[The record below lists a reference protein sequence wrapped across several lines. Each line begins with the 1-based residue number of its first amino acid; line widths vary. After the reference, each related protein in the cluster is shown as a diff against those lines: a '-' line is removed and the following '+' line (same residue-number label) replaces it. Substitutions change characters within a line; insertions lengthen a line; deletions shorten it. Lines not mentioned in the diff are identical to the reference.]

1 MAARGLISLFRTVN
15 PKLLARKDRG
25 RPTEAI
31 DEGIIAGPLQFGAAK
46 TVDFVPGAEILPE
59 NADEAEESENDQ
71 EEESDSDSEWET
83 IAHSDDEVE
92 KEGEAQDEAEDDDDA
107 EDEDD
112 LAEDEDGWVTDSGDE
127 MVEDDDE
134 EVDSEEENESEE
146 EEEIEEKVKSKKEVK
161 EKPIKVKKL
170 NRDQH
175 KAQRRKERA
184 GNEIAKV
191 EKAKLVSE
199 TRILSDADFRKIRVH
214 QLKKQVGATD
224 NRKRTNA
231 DIRLEEEF
239 EEKRSR

>member
-25 RPTEAI
+25 RPTEAVE
-31 DEGIIAGPLQFGAAK
+31 EGIIAGPLEFGVTK

-59 NADEAEESENDQ
+59 DADEVEESEN

-83 IAHSDDEVE
+83 VAHSDDEVE
-92 KEGEAQDEAEDDDDA
+92 KEREQDDEVDDNDDEAEDG
-107 EDEDD
+107 DE
-112 LAEDEDGWVTDSGDE
+112 LAEDEDGWVTDSDDE

-134 EVDSEEENESEE
+134 EIDSEEDDESEE
-146 EEEIEEKVKSKKEVK
+146 EEVELKKEVK
-161 EKPIKVKKL
+161 EDPVKGKKL
-170 NRDQH
+170 NRDQY
-175 KAQRRKERA
+175 KALRRKQRA

-231 DIRLEEEF
+231 DMRLEEEL
-239 EEKRSR
+239 EEKKAR